1 MASEDTFDYYGAAGM
16 VISTLGEKRMR
27 LNNMLQ
33 DMITWAVWHKRA
45 GGEKNL
51 MVISKAIP
59 DEEESDFVTLLESMC
74 LRDYNVVLVVPDD
87 CLEKYF
93 SFPEPCLAWY

>member
-1 MASEDTFDYYGAAGM
+1 MD
-16 VISTLGEKRMR
+16 ISTLGEKRMR

-45 GGEKNL
+45 GGEKIF

-74 LRDYNVVLVVPDD
+74 LRDYNICAGGFAIDSVVDPAGSSQDVKRRENETDAD
-87 CLEKYF
+87 E
-93 SFPEPCLAWY
+93 EN